1 MLYELL
7 DADASPLWQGVGKW
21 VEFLESAPGTAKT
34 GEFYLNCGINHRLVE
49 MNLYK
54 VLTNMHCWIGK
65 VIFLTNTCPFCWTRL
80 QLWQS
85 LSYMPPKQSASLA
98 LALHV
103 SLPAKRP
110 SVRRENITAKFI
122 LCGTTTTKQIS
133 KKEFFWS
140 KKKTSSGVYMVRVL
154 QIPRLWNITG
164 FPRWLEN
171 WMGKPE
177 TIQRILTD
185 EIMFETI

>member
-21 VEFLESAPGTAKT
+21 GEFLESETGNAKI
-34 GEFYLNCGINHRLVE
+34 GEFYLNCGINHRFVE

-110 SVRRENITAKFI
+110 SVRQENITAKFI

-133 KKEFFWS
+133 KKENFWS
-140 KKKTSSGVYMVRVL
+140 KKKHLQVCIWCASCRYHGSGTLRAF
-154 QIPRLWNITG
+154 QGGSKTGGKTGNNSAIPNR
-164 FPRWLEN
+164 
-171 WMGKPE
+171 
-177 TIQRILTD
+177 
-185 EIMFETI
+185 